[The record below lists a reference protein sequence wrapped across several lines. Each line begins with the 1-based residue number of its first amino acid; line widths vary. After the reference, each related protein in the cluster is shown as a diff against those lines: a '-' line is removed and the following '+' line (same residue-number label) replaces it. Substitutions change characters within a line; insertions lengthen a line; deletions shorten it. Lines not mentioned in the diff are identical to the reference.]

1 MFSARMEAPP
11 MKKIL
16 AAIYALFFVLMEIL
30 FGFVG
35 VAISLKDVFMNAY
48 DYFLTEEE
56 QQVD

>member
-1 MFSARMEAPP
+1 

-16 AAIYALFFVLMEIL
+16 AAIYACFSVLMEIL